1 MIENFGLIKDR
12 ISAYTYVPDRQFR
25 TSSGRSVEE
34 ESIAQKLRQFWADD
48 SVSNS
53 SKLEG
58 FEFDLSGFD
67 PMKTSSREL
76 IKISLA
82 LEKLGIVDQTT
93 GSWLG
98 RVGSEFN
105 DQGNQINMDK
115 KTNAFEYFNNNL
127 EFIKGYIA
135 EGHDFAKDTLTGL
148 NTVIT
153 VMLALQER
161 AQASRTAGMIDDRV

>member
-48 SVSNS
+48 SISNS

-67 PMKTSSREL
+67 PESTSSREL
-76 IKISLA
+76 ISISVMLQ
-82 LEKLGIVDQTT
+82 KMGIIDHIT

-98 RVGSEFN
+98 AVGSELN

-115 KTNAFEYFNNNL
+115 KTNAFEYFDRSL
-127 EFIKGYIA
+127 EFLKGRIT
-135 EGHDFAKDTLTGL
+135 EGHDFAKETVTTLKTAM
-148 NTVIT
+148 TVI
-153 VMLALQER
+153 LALQER
-161 AQASRTAGMIDDRV
+161 AQFSRTPSLIDTRV